1 MPVLENIETIGYFKE
16 LFRADYEGMTEGDI
30 NTMMEAYLYGGE
42 FVHESH
48 HPFGNFISGIL
59 DVTIV
64 KPLIECII
72 GKDLITGDKLTE
84 FEQGMQ
90 FVDVLLGVLTLGQG
104 TAAMKPADLT
114 GKDAAKQLLKVWAV
128 DAVSDTAA
136 YTAGYVCD
144 ELGMPPGV
152 TFIASL
158 LTGCTVSLEVGK
170 YVFRDGGKIVK
181 QLDADEM
188 LEYVGGGGKGGTDAL
203 ETVSKT
209 NPFDLQ
215 PTHSQTLSKNKMNAL
230 MDNIKINGIQE
241 PIKYVEY
248 NGQMYVVDGH
258 HRLLAAKKLGLTEI
272 SVEKVDLPYAGY
284 NTVDDLLWFE

>member
-1 MPVLENIETIGYFKE
+1 MQTLRRERQEALLEQAISGERVNAGRGI
-16 LFRADYEGMTEGDI
+16 L
-30 NTMMEAYLYGGE
+30 GGLSNA
-42 FVHESH
+42 VSGAI
-48 HPFGNFISGIL
+48 FGNVPFKNAGEAFGKGALAGAATSGL
-59 DVTIV
+59 GY
-64 KPLIECII
+64 LS
-72 GKDLITGDKLTE
+72 DLISRQPKSGQMGHFPGGAVTRTPYERLMDPRGICIL
-84 FEQGMQ
+84 Q
-90 FVDVLLGVLTLGQG
+90 DVFGGGLGVRKAYGYRYEMRDPDQPVRDGFDLGDFLRSTLTDGLMGG
-104 TAAMKPADLT
+104 L
-114 GKDAAKQLLKVWAV
+114 
-128 DAVSDTAA
+128 S
-136 YTAGYVCD
+136 
-144 ELGMPPGV
+144 GV
-152 TFIASL
+152 AFY
-158 LTGCTVSLEVGK
+158 GVGK
-170 YVFRDGGKIVK
+170 AVK
-181 QLDADEM
+181 A
-188 LEYVGGGGKGGTDAL
+188 LEGSLSGGGKGGSDVL

>member
-1 MPVLENIETIGYFKE
+1 
-16 LFRADYEGMTEGDI
+16 
-30 NTMMEAYLYGGE
+30 
-42 FVHESH
+42 
-48 HPFGNFISGIL
+48 
-59 DVTIV
+59 
-64 KPLIECII
+64 
-72 GKDLITGDKLTE
+72 
-84 FEQGMQ
+84 MQ

-230 MDNIKINGIQE
+230 MDDIKINGIQE

-272 SVEKVDLPYAGY
+272 TVKKVDLPYAGY
-284 NTVDDLLWFE
+284 NTIDDLLWFE